1 MFFLSEKNF
10 ELLSMQNKKL
20 KKLYLRTKDKNR
32 FLELKNNNLLKE
44 NIELTKEN
52 AILHKLNSF
61 INFEE
66 FLSNSYVSPIVKAP
80 FFTEDKR
87 IFSFMDHLAK
97 YLIENTK
104 RTQEKPLVSIIMPTY
119 NRKDIIQNAINSVLK
134 QTYENWELI
143 IIDDGSSDGTRD
155 LLNKVNSAKIKILSN
170 VENKGH
176 SFSRNKGLN
185 EAKGEYIMYL
195 DSDNEWDSRYI
206 ETIVGAFIELP
217 DADALYSGQ
226 LLYEDYDSKPYA
238 IRFGSYNKPLL
249 HNRNYIDINCFAHKN
264 YVPDEIGGFN
274 EDLIKLVD
282 WDYILRISN
291 KFKIYSV
298 PVLLSKYYVSNS
310 SNRVTDLPFDYDGN
324 ASKLIEENSIPI
336 KYNGLSYK
344 VSIIIPSFES
354 LSELKLCIETILSFN
369 LNDMVDIIV
378 VDNNSSGNVKKYL
391 KKLQSKKQIKLIINN
406 ANYGFTYAVKQG
418 ITLSDKN
425 SDILILNN
433 DAILTEGSLE
443 NLQNSAYS
451 YDDCGIIVPHELV
464 SENNPH
470 MNLHVPYADPQFKCD
485 VTPSKVH
492 HNIIN
497 LPLFHDGGAL
507 ELNFAPFFCTYI
519 KREVYD
525 KTLGLD
531 SELGRHYRSDR
542 IFSDFVRHILK
553 MKIYQEPNAIV
564 YHKHQSATNELRKNA
579 EEFNMMFNKNQWPPE
594 LAKLLGYKNPLWD

>member
-1 MFFLSEKNF
+1 
-10 ELLSMQNKKL
+10 
-20 KKLYLRTKDKNR
+20 
-32 FLELKNNNLLKE
+32 
-44 NIELTKEN
+44 
-52 AILHKLNSF
+52 
-61 INFEE
+61 
-66 FLSNSYVSPIVKAP
+66 
-80 FFTEDKR
+80 
-87 IFSFMDHLAK
+87 
-97 YLIENTK
+97 
-104 RTQEKPLVSIIMPTY
+104 MPTY

-155 LLNKVNSAKIKILSN
+155 LLNKVNNAKIKILSN